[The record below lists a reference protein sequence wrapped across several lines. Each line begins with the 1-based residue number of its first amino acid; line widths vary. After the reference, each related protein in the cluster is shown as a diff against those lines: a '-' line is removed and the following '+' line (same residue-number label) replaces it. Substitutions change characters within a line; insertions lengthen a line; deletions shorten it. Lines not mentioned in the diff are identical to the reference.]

1 MTLNVRAAILFNSYS
16 LDVSIMCLRCK
27 IVDLLLQTDK
37 SITKLL
43 FYFVNIGLVNV
54 FTYNYIDNDILRN
67 NFTVKIDSNL
77 DLQKKRKKQC
87 KILSNVR

>member
-1 MTLNVRAAILFNSYS
+1 MTLNVRVAILFNSYS

-54 FTYNYIDNDILRN
+54 FAYNYIDNDILRN
-67 NFTVKIDSNL
+67 NFTVKIDSNI
-77 DLQKKRKKQC
+77 DLQKKEKK
-87 KILSNVR
+87 KKNNAKYY

>member
-43 FYFVNIGLVNV
+43 FYKVNICLVNA
-54 FTYNYIDNDILRN
+54 FAYNYIDNADILKN

-77 DLQKKRKKQC
+77 DLQKKRKK
-87 KILSNVR
+87 NNARYY

>member
-1 MTLNVRAAILFNSYS
+1 MTLNVRVAILFNSYS

-67 NFTVKIDSNL
+67 NFTVKIDSNI
-77 DLQKKRKKQC
+77 DLQKKEKK
-87 KILSNVR
+87 KKNNAKYY